1 MALCEF
7 LIAADVALDCDNPI
21 FAGLEQTGYI
31 INKSDIA
38 SFTKA
43 GGIVSALT
51 LADGAKAYHIYQAGK
66 QPFNG
71 TTTDMQEGD
80 IMNTMNKTVAFMV
93 LENSPSVSE
102 NIIKPL
108 LNGEFV
114 VVVENKYK
122 DDDKQNAFEVFGLD
136 KGCRA
141 NAVSQNKYENMA
153 AWSVT
158 MVESETPNP
167 STFFW
172 VESSSAST
180 TDYAATKAALEALTA

>member
-7 LIAADVALDCDNPI
+7 LISADVALDCDNPI

-43 GGIVSALT
+43 DGIVSALT
-51 LADGAKAYHIYQAGK
+51 LAASAKAYHIYQAGK

-93 LENSPSVSE
+93 LENSPAVSE
-102 NIIKPL
+102 DIIKPL
-108 LNGEFV
+108 INGEFV
-114 VVVENKYK
+114 VIIENKYK
-122 DDDKQNAFEVFGLD
+122 DEAKQNAFEVFGLD

-141 NAVSQNKYENMA
+141 SAVSQNKYENMA

-167 STFFW
+167 STFFY
-172 VESSSAST
+172 VTSYT
-180 TDYAATKAALEALTA
+180 ATKAALEALTA